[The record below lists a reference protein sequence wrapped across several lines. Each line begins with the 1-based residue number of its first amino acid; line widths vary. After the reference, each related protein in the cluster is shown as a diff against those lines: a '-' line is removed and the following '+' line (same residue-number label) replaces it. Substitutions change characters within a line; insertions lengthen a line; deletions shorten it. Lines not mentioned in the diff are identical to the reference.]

1 MEDQEGRVG
10 AFDDGA
16 PPLKKKPQRENRFT
30 VMIMGSLGRVRS
42 FEISPRIVFWT
53 TLFLVL
59 YIPFSIFVIN
69 RYFVLRSVHKHQS
82 AKLSVLEKDAGK
94 YQKTL
99 LRSREHIAFL
109 EEYIDSLEKG
119 EVQENPPNTA
129 KEPQTVSA
137 GAGTVG
143 ASATQAQKEP
153 LQSAGIVQI
162 EDMVI
167 SKQDSK
173 LEIEFRLVNTQQG
186 EEAVG
191 GYVHIIA
198 KQGEGDN
205 PQLRT
210 FPYEELVNGLPENY
224 RRGQLF
230 MIKWFKPVQ
239 GRFDL
244 SPGSNLPSSI
254 RVLVYDRSGVLLLED
269 EFEVQHE
276 S

>member
-1 MEDQEGRVG
+1 MEDQERRVG
-10 AFDDGA
+10 ASDDGS

-42 FEISPRIVFWT
+42 FEISPRLVFWT
-53 TLFLVL
+53 ALFLVL
-59 YIPFSIFVIN
+59 YLPFSIFIIN
-69 RYFVLRSVHKHQS
+69 RYFVLRSVHEHQS
-82 AKLSVLEKDAGK
+82 AKLSVLENDAAK
-94 YQKTL
+94 HQKTL

-109 EEYIDSLEKG
+109 EEYIDSLEKE
-119 EVQENPPNTA
+119 EVQENPSNTA
-129 KEPQTVSA
+129 KEPETASA
-137 GAGTVG
+137 GAVG
-143 ASATQAQKEP
+143 ASATQAQEDP
-153 LQSAGIVQI
+153 LKSAGIVHI